1 MKRIYIVTFE
11 THKDCKINYYVYH
24 CQAQNAKEA
33 CELAKHGGFYGI
45 TECKA
50 NVKLWGHM
58 FHVHAVKSRVQD
70 IDKLTVRTWNGNTF
84 TGDQVMNAYIKTD
97 FKVWRINGRNLYA

>member
-1 MKRIYIVTFE
+1 MKHIYIVTFE
-11 THKDCKINYYVYH
+11 IHKDCQIKEYVYH

-33 CELAKHGGFYGI
+33 CEIARHGGFYGK

-50 NVKLWGHM
+50 NKKLMGHM

-70 IDKLTVRTWNGNTF
+70 IEKLTVRTWKGNTF
-84 TGDQVMNAYIKTD
+84 TGDQVMNAYICVD
-97 FKVWRINGRNLYA
+97 FHAWRINGRNLYA